1 MLSPPWTYPPP
12 SCFAMTL
19 NLPGTEGS
27 LAMAA
32 ATLSMAATVSG
43 SSASA
48 AAFALCRRGLHSS
61 RFAFSSVESRCF
73 EMSPLNRRIH
83 SQHLDGDVLTHRLH
97 KHLV

>member
-19 NLPGTEGS
+19 NFPGSEGS

-32 ATLSMAATVSG
+32 ATFSMAATVSG

-48 AAFALCRRGLHSS
+48 AALAALPFAGVVCMAAALHSAVWEAIAS
-61 RFAFSSVESRCF
+61 
-73 EMSPLNRRIH
+73 
-83 SQHLDGDVLTHRLH
+83 
-97 KHLV
+97 K

>member
-19 NLPGTEGS
+19 NLPGTSGT

-32 ATLSMAATVSG
+32 ATFSIAATVSG

-48 AAFALCRRGLHSS
+48 AALAALPFAGVACMAAALHSAVWETVAS
-61 RFAFSSVESRCF
+61 E
-73 EMSPLNRRIH
+73 
-83 SQHLDGDVLTHRLH
+83 
-97 KHLV
+97 